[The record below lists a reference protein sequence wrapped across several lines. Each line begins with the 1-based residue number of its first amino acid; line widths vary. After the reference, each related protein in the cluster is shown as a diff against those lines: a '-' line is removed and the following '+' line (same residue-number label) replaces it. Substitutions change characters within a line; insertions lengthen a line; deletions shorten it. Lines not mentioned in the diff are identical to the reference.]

1 MDGEDVKMEGR
12 GREVGGE
19 NKGGG
24 EVEGVGRRD
33 GENTPNSYQAIKE
46 FTHFPTQFMNWT
58 ALHNMLVLPQ
68 SEQGLVQPNMPPSG
82 THCPKCSPILGNIRQ
97 HVGRP

>member
-33 GENTPNSYQAIKE
+33 GGNTPNSYQAIKE
-46 FTHFPTQFMNWT
+46 FTHFPT
-58 ALHNMLVLPQ
+58 
-68 SEQGLVQPNMPPSG
+68 
-82 THCPKCSPILGNIRQ
+82 
-97 HVGRP
+97 

>member
-1 MDGEDVKMEGR
+1 MGGGDVKMEER

-33 GENTPNSYQAIKE
+33 GGSTPNSYQAIKE
-46 FTHFPTQFMNWT
+46 FTHFPTQFINQT
-58 ALHNMLVLPQ
+58 ALYNMLVLPV
-68 SEQGLVQPNMPPSG
+68 SEQGLVQPKMPPLG
-82 THCPKCSPILGNIRQ
+82 TYCPKCSPILGNIRQ